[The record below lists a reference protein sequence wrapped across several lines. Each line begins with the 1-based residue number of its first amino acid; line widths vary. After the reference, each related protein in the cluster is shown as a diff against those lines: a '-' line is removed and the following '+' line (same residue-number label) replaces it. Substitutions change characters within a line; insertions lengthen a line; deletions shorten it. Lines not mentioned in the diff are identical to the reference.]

1 MGFNQ
6 TPASGDTPGKR
17 PSVQMLSWVLYL
29 FYHLM
34 ETLICI
40 SYRSEWGEMWA
51 CIIKRNMMGFRTV
64 KETKFG
70 SFTNLRWKTQNKHF
84 LHLERTFLCVFVFCS
99 FTQVLSVP
107 ASSITVWYTVR
118 GDCWASC
125 VLCLKENTNEI
136 QFTVSTKG
144 NVQDAFTYIHTII
157 ISKL

>member
-6 TPASGDTPGKR
+6 TPASGDTPGER

-40 SYRSEWGEMWA
+40 SYWSEWGEMWA

-136 QFTVSTKG
+136 IFINQRTRPGRIYVY
-144 NVQDAFTYIHTII
+144 TYNYN
-157 ISKL
+157 K